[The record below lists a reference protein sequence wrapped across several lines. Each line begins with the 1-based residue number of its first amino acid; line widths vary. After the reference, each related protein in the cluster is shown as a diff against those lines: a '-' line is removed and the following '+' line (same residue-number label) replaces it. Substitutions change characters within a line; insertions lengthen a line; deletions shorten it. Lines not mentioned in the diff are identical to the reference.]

1 MLISTLKVLGHLIFK
16 RIPPGNMTSD
26 SRGLCRQEREIRS
39 KFYTKRCSFI
49 TTFSPTEGSKL
60 ATALVSR
67 KLGTSI
73 LYHIHMREYSVI
85 IKNNAYVEK
94 YI

>member
-1 MLISTLKVLGHLIFK
+1 MLGQGKVFISILNSIYSALSVPYTVLISTLKVLGHLIFK

-60 ATALVSR
+60 ATA
-67 KLGTSI
+67 
-73 LYHIHMREYSVI
+73 
-85 IKNNAYVEK
+85 
-94 YI
+94 